1 MDRETP
7 GFHDLILV
15 LKSLCYSRTIY
26 ILHAENAEF
35 EFVGECVEGTVLFF
49 GKTLTL
55 TGLRVGEPSIID
67 KLLNWLAT
75 FPSVSILVK
84 SYVDEGALETIYP
97 KKEIRSYS
105 AKYDE
110 PTNKVAYSKVPG
122 DELAQ
127 ALSIDMSTGQYTE
140 PKLDVVYP

>member
-7 GFHDLILV
+7 GFNDLILV

-26 ILHAENAEF
+26 ILHAENAEL
-35 EFVGECVEGTVLFF
+35 EFIGECVEGTVLFV

-55 TGLRVGEPSIID
+55 TGLRIGEPSIID
-67 KLLNWLAT
+67 KLLHWLAT
-75 FPSVSILVK
+75 FKTLTILVK
-84 SYVDEGALETIYP
+84 SYIDEGAFETVYP
-97 KKEIRSYS
+97 KKEIRSYI

-110 PTNKVAYSKVPG
+110 SANSVVYSKVPG

-127 ALSIDMSTGQYTE
+127 ALSIDLATGQYTE